1 MWNKSVV
8 PKRVVSA
15 ALFFFFLLFGNV
27 VQAEFKITYPKNN
40 SVVPG
45 RMIMVEGLG
54 ANPQGTIELK
64 VLTDRWYVQ
73 DGEVEI
79 NSNGAW
85 TYGPCHLGG
94 QGQYNNHTIRA
105 TIIKNGE
112 RLESATVR
120 GIVRND

>member
-1 MWNKSVV
+1 MWNKSVIT
-8 PKRVVSA
+8 KRVVST
-15 ALFFFFLLFGNV
+15 ALFFFLLLCGTV
-27 VQAEFKITYPKNN
+27 VQAEFKITYPESN

-45 RMIMVEGLG
+45 RVIMVEGVG
-54 ANPQGTIELK
+54 ADPEGTIEVK
-64 VLTDRWYVQ
+64 VLTNRWYVQ

-79 NSNGAW
+79 SSNGAW
-85 TYGPCHLGG
+85 NYGPCHLGG

-120 GIVRND
+120 GIVRRD